1 MDPTKVPGC
10 HLTLE
15 WTEKETEDERE
26 LVGEEQTQGIHSK
39 RQLWNYQEYCHYT
52 MYVCDTC
59 CTEYSHRP
67 KGYRRNPRCPV

>member
-1 MDPTKVPGC
+1 MDPTKAPGC

-39 RQLWNYQEYCHYT
+39 CQLELPRILSLY
-52 MYVCDTC
+52 YVCM
-59 CTEYSHRP
+59 
-67 KGYRRNPRCPV
+67 